1 MKPSRWLILTQYYPP
16 ELGAPQIRLRSMAKE
31 LGRAGIKVDI
41 LTAMPNYPKGEIF
54 EGYKKKWWMRDAI
67 DGNTVRR
74 VWIYPGTGKSPVIRL
89 FNYLSFTAT
98 ALIATLFGPR
108 PDVLFVESQPLS
120 LGIIALLMKWIRG
133 VPYIYNVPDLQVEVA
148 KQLGFIQ
155 NERFLRFAFR
165 VEQVFLKQSWKVSTV
180 THCFLE
186 HMKQRGLPSHQVT
199 FLPNGADTEF
209 LKPMPPCQQLL
220 QRWNLEG
227 KKVFLY
233 VGTHA
238 YYHGL
243 DSVIHAAKLLEKEK
257 DITFLM
263 IGQGP
268 ERARLKILAK
278 DLDLSNVVF
287 GDSPFE
293 ERDRLYSIS
302 FASIATLRK
311 MDVAQT
317 MRPAKIFPS
326 LSCGVPVIYS
336 GTGETT
342 DLISGNQC
350 GLCVEPE
357 DPQRLADAVKRLA
370 ADSSA
375 RTHMGEMGRKLV
387 ESEFSWN
394 HIVQR
399 WLNELECSPQD

>member
-1 MKPSRWLILTQYYPP
+1 MRPSRWLILTQYYPP
-16 ELGAPQIRLRSMAKE
+16 EVGAPQIRLRSMVKE
-31 LGRAGIKVDI
+31 LRRAGMEVDI

-54 EGYKKKWWMRDAI
+54 EGYKKKWWMRDTI

-89 FNYLSFTAT
+89 LNYLSFTAT

-120 LGIIALLMKWIRG
+120 LGIIALLMKWFRG

-155 NERFLRFAFR
+155 NERFLRLAFWF
-165 VEQVFLKQSWKVSTV
+165 EQLFLKQSWKVSTV

-186 HMKQRGLPSHQVT
+186 HLKQRGLPPHQMT

-209 LKPMPPCQQLL
+209 LKPKPPCRQLL

-243 DSVIHAAKLLEKEK
+243 DTVIHAAQLLTDEP

-263 IGQGP
+263 IGEGP
-268 ERARLKILAK
+268 ERERLKKLAK
-278 DLDLSNVVF
+278 DLELSNVVF
-287 GDSPFE
+287 GESPFE
-293 ERDRLYSIS
+293 ERDLLYSIS
-302 FASIATLRK
+302 FASIVTLRK
-311 MDVAQT
+311 MEVAKT

-326 LSCGVPVIYS
+326 LSCGVPIIYS
-336 GTGETT
+336 GTGETA
-342 DLISGNQC
+342 DLIWENQC
-350 GLCVEPE
+350 GLCVDPE
-357 DPQRLADAVKRLA
+357 SPQQLASAVKRFAL
-370 ADSSA
+370 DSGA
-375 RTHMGEMGRKLV
+375 RTYMGEMGRKLV
-387 ESEFSWN
+387 ESEYSWN

-399 WLNELECSPQD
+399 WLKELDKNTIV